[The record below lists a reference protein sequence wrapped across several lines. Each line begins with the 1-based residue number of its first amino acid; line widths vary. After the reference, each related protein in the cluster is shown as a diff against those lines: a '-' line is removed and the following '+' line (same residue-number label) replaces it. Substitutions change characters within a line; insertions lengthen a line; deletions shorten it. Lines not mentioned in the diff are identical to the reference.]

1 MKGNTILDIILEDGR
16 EMEIID
22 AVIENTLKFLDYD
35 ETIPKLLDRHGLTEV
50 SNHLLLSAVQNHRFG
65 DEMTKLLLHRYTVVE
80 RQSLEVI
87 EAVLRNGRS
96 GYETVQILE
105 SRFGPFEFNETQA
118 LIVAGTGSLD
128 TETSSRLMFNN

>member
-16 EMEIID
+16 EMEITD
-22 AVIENTLKFLDYD
+22 AVIENALRFLDYD
-35 ETIPKLLDRHGLTEV
+35 ETIPKLLDRHGLAEV
-50 SNHLLLSAVQNHRFG
+50 SNHLLLGAVQNRRFG

-87 EAVLRNGRS
+87 EAVLRNGHS
-96 GYETVQILE
+96 GYETVQIFG

-128 TETSSRLMFNN
+128 TETNSRQMFNH